1 MRVLESTYNTRHLP
15 NEDIWFCDPVHPID
29 GIYNQI
35 VAGVVKMAAALRELD
50 ERQDLKRRRA
60 DSWDTGKQG
69 RLQRDAPPPSM
80 ERDMIAT
87 EATIPEEDVA
97 AEAAEADTA
106 ASGTE
111 SSVALGVNPGHC
123 SGVQM

>member
-1 MRVLESTYNTRHLP
+1 
-15 NEDIWFCDPVHPID
+15 
-29 GIYNQI
+29 
-35 VAGVVKMAAALRELD
+35 
-50 ERQDLKRRRA
+50 
-60 DSWDTGKQG
+60 
-69 RLQRDAPPPSM
+69 M